1 VGTLAAGTQEGKVD
15 WMKCLKQ
22 IGRTILAGALITAGS
37 GCGNKFFD
45 PAQIGRFR
53 PTPAVNII
61 LDSLGVAEEAPSP
74 WEDAAEPLP
83 EDVLTSEDD
92 YRLGS
97 GDMIRIS
104 IYELLMEGRM
114 EISDYVINE
123 SGKVSI
129 PDVGIVQAAG
139 LSETALEETIRD
151 ILSPNILA
159 NPTVSVTL
167 LSSQQRLCS
176 VVGEGVARPGRF
188 MIPRHNFRLSDALAM
203 AGGANQFNVTHIYVA
218 RAPEN
223 TKTKPQTVARSSFGG
238 RRTTQPL
245 VPVAPI
251 PADATMS
258 EFGELPAMP
267 RNTRRPVPTFQQERQ
282 MLGMETPMTQRLWS
296 ESEKVIGLRSQGS
309 ALRIG
314 EVISPASFPP
324 LPGTS
329 GLTPGRVAQGMP
341 ALAAAQTAG
350 ARPTQQI
357 EWVFE
362 NGAWKPI
369 TRSRAAAP
377 APVAVPPTP
386 TAQTSPAPT
395 QPLAP
400 AAPPAAALPV
410 AGDAP
415 QIEWVFQDGRWVPVQ
430 GRPVQAQPEAPAYT
444 FGQDPSV
451 LPLNGQESGLD
462 AGWESAEETRL
473 IQIPKDR
480 LMAGDP
486 KYNIIIKP
494 GDTIYVPVDVVGEF
508 YIMGNVNRTGTINMT
523 GRPVTL
529 KQAVAMAGGLGP
541 LAYPKKCEITR
552 RIGSN
557 REETVLVDL
566 DKIASGEQPDFF
578 IKPNDTI
585 NVGTHYSSRW
595 RAVLRNSFRAAWG
608 FGLVYD
614 RNFADDQFGTGF
626 PSWVPFL

>member
-1 VGTLAAGTQEGKVD
+1 
-15 WMKCLKQ
+15 MK
-22 IGRTILAGALITAGS
+22 ALIRTWFYILIGLLVTGGA

-61 LDSLGVAEEAPSP
+61 LDSLGVAEESPSP
-74 WEDAAEPLP
+74 WEDATEPLP
-83 EDVLTSEDD
+83 EDVLTSDHD

-97 GDMIRIS
+97 GDVVRIA

-114 EISDYVINE
+114 ETRDYVINE
-123 SGKVSI
+123 SGKLSV
-129 PDVGIVQAAG
+129 PDVGIIQASG
-139 LSETALEETIRD
+139 LSETALEQSIRD

-167 LSSQQRLCS
+167 INSQQRLCS

-188 MIPRHNFRLSDALAM
+188 VIPRHNFRLADALAV
-203 AGGANQFNVTHIYVA
+203 AGGANQFNVTNIYVS
-218 RAPEN
+218 RAPRSDAGE
-223 TKTKPQTVARSSFGG
+223 TLARSTFGG
-238 RRTTQPL
+238 QRIPQPL
-245 VPVAPI
+245 ATVGPTPI
-251 PADATMS
+251 DATMS
-258 EFGELPAMP
+258 EFGGLP
-267 RNTRRPVPTFQQERQ
+267 PVSRAPQQARPTFQRERQ
-282 MLGMETPMTQRLWS
+282 MLGMETSMTQRLWS
-296 ESEKVIGLRSQGS
+296 ESEKVISARSNLPSQTY
-309 ALRIG
+309 G
-314 EVISPASFPP
+314 EVISPASFAPA
-324 LPGTS
+324 PGYHS
-329 GLTPGRVAQGMP
+329 LVPGMAARGVT
-341 ALAAAQTAG
+341 ALAPLQGSAG
-350 ARPTQQI
+350 ATPNPQL

-362 NGAWKPI
+362 NGKWTPV
-369 TRSRAAAP
+369 TRGATS
-377 APVAVPPTP
+377 VAPPTSVPRTPSSAPSIPRSAP
-386 TAQTSPAPT
+386 TGPAAVPT
-395 QPLAP
+395 QPSRGLSNP
-400 AAPPAAALPV
+400 
-410 AGDAP
+410 GDAP
-415 QIEWVFQDGRWVPVQ
+415 QIEWVFQEGRWVPVQ
-430 GRPVQAQPEAPAYT
+430 GRSLQPDTPAYE

-451 LPLNGQESGLD
+451 LPLNGRTPGMD
-462 AGWESAEETRL
+462 DGWETVEETRL

-480 LMAGDP
+480 LMAGDQ
-486 KYNIIIKP
+486 KYNIVIKP

-529 KQAVAMAGGLGP
+529 KMAVAMAGGLGP

-552 RIGSN
+552 RIDTN

-608 FGLVYD
+608 FGMVYD
-614 RNFADDQFGTGF
+614 RNFADDQFGSGF